1 MDLRLHNFEEGMV
14 DILGNE
20 IIFETWKG
28 WASECQKCILKF
40 YGLMALSISNFSR
53 MYTYMPKLK
62 WVAHKIIQNEPLLN
76 IVFCCIVAWIK
87 PESSGF
93 QQDFSVVWKWN
104 FLFCFWWQFFSIYAR
119 WKIWG
124 NFWNE

>member
-40 YGLMALSISNFSR
+40 YGLMALSISNFSQTN
-53 MYTYMPKLK
+53 TYMPKLK
-62 WVAHKIIQNEPLLN
+62 WVAHKIIQNQPLFRT
-76 IVFCCIVAWIK
+76 VFCCIPVWIQ
-87 PESSGF
+87 PVNFGC
-93 QQDFSVVWKWN
+93 QQDVSD
-104 FLFCFWWQFFSIYAR
+104 L
-119 WKIWG
+119 
-124 NFWNE
+124 